1 MLLPREI
8 DEIFDACRR
17 GQLDVATA
25 SSIPNFEKLR
35 EIDGRWIFDVAL
47 EHKQRELAS
56 WIADSTYDLPL
67 VQKKATL
74 LAAMKSGC
82 ADMVK
87 IAMKVLGSPYDYPSL
102 SSVFEYAPKY
112 RQVEII
118 QVVRSLAKGGEYP
131 VNGLF
136 HTMVTACRQGFT
148 DVVHALVTPQH
159 RNVMMNSSFFLSCM
173 IDTDNNTTSTSSS
186 SSAPAPAPEPEEDL
200 LPVWLLLEAAGCPI
214 DYADPRVWAFTAAHG
229 GIPLLQHIT
238 ALTPAP
244 APAALLAGIRA
255 ACVHDRAASLALL
268 LGVAGAGAAVAGEKE
283 ALLLAALDGGCREAA
298 EVLVTQAS
306 VTLDDIQHTNKRKVF
321 FDAIQCGSVL
331 LAEMYIGHRNLDPSR
346 KFHGYDPMAVAGSPE
361 MVRLLLK
368 HGLRTGLRSA
378 LSHAAQ
384 RLRLD
389 TMRALVA
396 AGATYDAAFGMDWVA
411 LAECAEEEVE
421 TKCAVL
427 NLLIDLANKPKA
439 EPKPKRSRKRKAEPE
454 AKAEA
459 EAEDQAE
466 PSSAPTET
474 GVSLFTLIDEATSGS
489 PSATAAVHLPAT
501 LAVLVARDPRL
512 VEETDAYPGSGRP
525 AATPLMHA
533 VAYDQVPAAAVATLL
548 AAGADVGAWG
558 RAKQHGVFRLLLKPQ
573 FGLVPERDPRVV
585 REKLRLLLRAGA
597 DPRGAY
603 GGAKGLTVVMG
614 LVCPETYNDVE
625 TKIVAE
631 GRTIGELVERTPSG
645 QFEYAGYNRETAR
658 FLEDYQAREG
668 PEHSFSDAAG
678 SVFIADIAE
687 GVLNGKLVAGP
698 VRPFGL
704 PAPVKKKQRR

>member
-1 MLLPREI
+1 M
-8 DEIFDACRR
+8 
-17 GQLDVATA
+17 
-25 SSIPNFEKLR
+25 SIPNVQHLR
-35 EIDGRWIFDVAL
+35 EIDGLWIFDVAL
-47 EHKQRELAS
+47 EHKQRDLVTWMAKSEFKLS
-56 WIADSTYDLPL
+56 NSQKVSTLF
-67 VQKKATL
+67 
-74 LAAMKSGC
+74 AAVKSAC
-82 ADMVK
+82 AHMVK
-87 IAMKVLGSPYDYPSL
+87 LAIKVINTQLRYLKISTVIEHACMHHYIDIIRIIRAQYPWNAL
-102 SSVFEYAPKY
+102 SFDDLTSNMY
-112 RQVEII
+112 
-118 QVVRSLAKGGEYP
+118 
-131 VNGLF
+131 
-136 HTMVTACRQGFT
+136 TACRHGRI
-148 DVVHALVTPQH
+148 DVIHALSTPEDRIH
-159 RNVMMNSSFFLSCM
+159 LMKTRKFLNRLMKTDTKLPDRPSTFSKYDIPSFP
-173 IDTDNNTTSTSSS
+173 
-186 SSAPAPAPEPEEDL
+186 PAPPEADL
-200 LPVWLLLEAAGCPI
+200 LPVWLLIAAAGCPI
-214 DYADPRVWAFTAAHG
+214 DYADPRVWAFTAAWG
-229 GIPLLQHIT
+229 GLPLLQHIT
-238 ALTPAP
+238 ALTPTP
-244 APAALLAGIRA
+244 APAAILAGIRA
-255 ACVHDRAASLALL
+255 ASVHDRAASLALL